1 MPGNQKAKGTFSR
14 TGLASSQTEWGAAL
28 GREVVI
34 DEKPRKLTVIFVV
47 SFSLFLL
54 ISACSIVG
62 GTLLLP
68 LIVEAS
74 GDRKQQVIQQM
85 EQIGAAINAYR
96 GSYGHSPALHTVDQG
111 GQAACSW
118 RVLITPFLPDAGF
131 SDLPHPS
138 QAWDSPANTKLG
150 LQIPPVFVSPL
161 VTDPPTTTET
171 HIFALTQP
179 QGAISES
186 GSEMKAAHLVNV
198 FRDHAIG
205 NRIFAAYLP
214 NHTAHWAAP
223 VDITLKR
230 LQDEVSNATLDS
242 PVILLFTDGRIVVV
256 ESPLKPFVVKEM
268 VTGVS
273 DSLGRAK

>member
-1 MPGNQKAKGTFSR
+1 MA
-14 TGLASSQTEWGAAL
+14 
-28 GREVVI
+28 REVVI

-74 GDRKQQVIQQM
+74 GHSRKQQVIQQM

-96 GSYGHSPALHTVDQG
+96 GSYGYFPAFHTVDQG

-118 RVLITPFLPDAGF
+118 RVLIAPFLPDTRF

-138 QAWDSPANTKLG
+138 QAWDSAANTKLG
-150 LQIPPVFVSPL
+150 LRIPPVFISPL
-161 VTDPPTTTET
+161 VTNPPTTTET
-171 HIFALTQP
+171 HIFALELP
-179 QGAISES
+179 QGAISET
-186 GSEMKAAHLVNV
+186 GSEMKVAHLVTV
-198 FRDHAIG
+198 FRDHAVG
-205 NRIFAAYLP
+205 NRILAAYLP

-230 LQDEVSNATLDS
+230 LQDEVSIATMDS
-242 PVILLFTDGRIVVV
+242 PVVLLFTIH
-256 ESPLKPFVVKEM
+256 L
-268 VTGVS
+268 GVPPNEGTNCF
-273 DSLGRAK
+273 LQVM